1 MMRRRAVIKKPDLPD
16 PKYNSQLIAKF
27 INVLMTSGKKTTA
40 EKIVY
45 GALESLQERVTEE
58 APLKVFIK
66 AMDNVRPRLE
76 LKPRRVG
83 GATYQIPIEVS
94 AARGNSLAMRWVR
107 DFARKKKG
115 KPMQVKL
122 AEELLAA
129 YKNEG
134 PAIKKRDETH
144 KMADANKAFAHLK
157 W

>member
-1 MMRRRAVIKKPDLPD
+1 MRRRAIIKKPDLPD

-27 INVLMTSGKKTTA
+27 INVLMESGKKTVA

-45 GALESLQERVTEE
+45 GALDSLQERVQEE
-58 APLKVFIK
+58 TPLKVFTK

-94 AARGNSLAMRWVR
+94 VTRGNSLAMRWVR

-115 KPMQVKL
+115 KPMQTKL

>member
-1 MMRRRAVIKKPDLPD
+1 MRRRAAIKRGNLPD
-16 PKYNSQLIAKF
+16 PKYNSPLVAKF
-27 INVLMTSGKKTTA
+27 INVLMTSGKKTVA

-45 GALESLQERVTEE
+45 GALESLQERVHEE
-58 APLKVFIK
+58 PPIKVFAK
-66 AMDNVRPRLE
+66 AMDNIRPRLE

-83 GATYQIPIEVS
+83 GATYQIPIEV
-94 AARGNSLAMRWVR
+94 AVPRGNALAMRWVR

-129 YKNEG
+129 YKGEG

-144 KMADANKAFAHLK
+144 KMADANKAFAHLR

>member
-1 MMRRRAVIKKPDLPD
+1 MRRRAVIKKVELPD
-16 PKYNSQLIAKF
+16 PKYNSQLVAKF
-27 INVLMTSGKKTTA
+27 INVLMSSGKKTTA

-45 GALESLQERVTEE
+45 GALESLKERVQDEV
-58 APLKVFIK
+58 PLKVFNK

-94 AARGNSLAMRWVR
+94 VNRGNSLAMRWVR

>member
-1 MMRRRAVIKKPDLPD
+1 MRRRAVIKKIDLPD
-16 PKYNSQLIAKF
+16 PKYNSQLVAKF
-27 INVLMTSGKKTTA
+27 INVLMSSGKKTTA

-45 GALESLQERVTEE
+45 GALDSLKERVQDEV
-58 APLKVFIK
+58 PLKVFNK

-83 GATYQIPIEVS
+83 GATYQVPTEVRS
-94 AARGNSLAMRWVR
+94 ERGNSLAMRWVR